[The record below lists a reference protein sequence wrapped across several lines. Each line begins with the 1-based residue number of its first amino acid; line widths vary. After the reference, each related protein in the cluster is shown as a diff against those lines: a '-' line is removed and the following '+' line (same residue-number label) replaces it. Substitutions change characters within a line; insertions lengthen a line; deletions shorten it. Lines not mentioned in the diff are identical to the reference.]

1 MSARKVEQF
10 CQTSGSLGSLPAY
23 DIIYDD
29 DDASHHAADNNSS
42 RRVAAALG
50 FRIVSDDDEDNGG
63 HGSRS
68 SNGSGHDDYD
78 EVATDVDNSS
88 LHFTLEELERSA
100 DKHGQAS
107 AGGGGPTAGAAVR
120 LGFVDALPQVCAA
133 LIANLLPMQAG
144 INMAYSAFLIPQLSD
159 PLADIPIDKDE
170 ASWIGGSKTQYR

>member
-10 CQTSGSLGSLPAY
+10 CQTGASLGSLPAH
-23 DIIYDD
+23 DTIYSDNQDD
-29 DDASHHAADNNSS
+29 DSHNAADNNSS
-42 RRVAAALG
+42 RRSAAALG
-50 FRIVSDDDEDNGG
+50 FRIVSDEDDDNAA
-63 HGSRS
+63 HGSS
-68 SNGSGHDDYD
+68 IGDSGHDDYD

-100 DKHGQAS
+100 AKNGQAV
-107 AGGGGPTAGAAVR
+107 AGGGGPTASASVR

-170 ASWIGGSKTQYR
+170 ASWIGGS